1 MVDKKV
7 ITLSGQQT
15 QIVLE
20 LGEYAEILHWGKK
33 IDGELAGQTLSLS
46 RPVSKN
52 LWLIACGFPVLSCV
66 LIQQDQVAVEP
77 VSAQ

>member
-33 IDGELAGQTLSLS
+33 IGGELAGQTLSLS
-46 RPVSKN
+46 RPNLGKN
-52 LWLIACGFPVLSCV
+52 S
-66 LIQQDQVAVEP
+66 
-77 VSAQ
+77 S

>member
-33 IDGELAGQTLSLS
+33 MGGELGGQTLSLS
-46 RPVSKN
+46 RPFFGKIS
-52 LWLIACGFPVLSCV
+52 G
-66 LIQQDQVAVEP
+66 
-77 VSAQ
+77 

>member
-7 ITLSGQQT
+7 ITLSAQQT

-33 IDGELAGQTLSLS
+33 MGGELGGQTLSLYRGPSSEKSLADCLRFPCAFLCAHTARSS
-46 RPVSKN
+46 RR
-52 LWLIACGFPVLSCV
+52 
-66 LIQQDQVAVEP
+66 
-77 VSAQ
+77 

>member
-20 LGEYAEILHWGKK
+20 LGEYAEFLHWGKK
-33 IDGELAGQTLSLS
+33 IGGELAGQRLSLS
-46 RPVSKN
+46 RPFFGKIS
-52 LWLIACGFPVLSCV
+52 S
-66 LIQQDQVAVEP
+66 
-77 VSAQ
+77 